1 MLNRVMWEGRL
12 LPGKS
17 EEYIERHD
25 RIWPEMVENLKLQGI
40 RNYSIFLSG
49 DRVFGYYECEDLEK
63 RDAVKAVNAAQKDGR
78 RPCRESSI
86 SVSRIH
92 SGKYSIWNKHI

>member
-17 EEYIERHD
+17 EEYIERHNN
-25 RIWPEMVENLKLQGI
+25 IWPEMVDNLRQQGI
-40 RNYSIFLSG
+40 HNYSIFLSQ

-63 RDAVKAVNAAQKDGR
+63 RDTVKAVNEAQKR
-78 RPCRESSI
+78 WA
-86 SVSRIH
+86 VSMQGIVDFSQPHPFRQVF
-92 SGKYSIWNKHI
+92 YLE